1 MMYEEFVWELYDNVV
16 RQKESIGKKV
26 RLIGPGMLC
35 MDRESMRM
43 AELIFPGCRKK
54 GSNMCREDILC
65 ISWGRGISKM
75 TYWKVRSLY
84 ECYLKEGWQSVLPI
98 ITVRLQKIKEESEEK
113 SEKQNFWNGGYE
125 QSRDRHI
132 LRPVNCSV
140 GREELE
146 NCIYWKFGDIALV
159 LYLLIHETPG
169 DCMTVKLNR
178 GMVENWGICDEV
190 LLTNALVNTR
200 IKMPP
205 RLFHGDDI
213 GVGRDKGNGIFMPE
227 DGKISVEIHAEDEAE
242 CIRGYRLTTTRWL
255 NGAVALF
262 YPGVKERMAEL
273 FDSDYFVGF
282 TSIHE
287 AVIHPVHYK
296 ILGEMRAAIQ
306 HINAVFDEKDM
317 LTNRIYRYCAVRR
330 ELIEV

>member
-1 MMYEEFVWELYDNVV
+1 MIYEEFMWELYENVV
-16 RQKESIGKKV
+16 RQDESVGKKV
-26 RLIGPGMLC
+26 RIIGPQILC
-35 MDRESMRM
+35 MDKVSIRM
-43 AELIFPGCRKK
+43 AELIFPGCHVK
-54 GSNMCREDILC
+54 GGNMCREDMLC

-98 ITVRLQKIKEESEEK
+98 ISVRLQKIEEERG
-113 SEKQNFWNGGYE
+113 KQSQKTNFWDGGYE

-132 LRPVNCSV
+132 LRPINYAS

-178 GMVENWGICDEV
+178 GMVENWGIPDQV
-190 LLTNALVNTR
+190 LLTNALMNTR

-213 GVGRDKGNGIFMPE
+213 GVGTDKRKGIFMPE
-227 DGKISVEIHAEDEAE
+227 DGKISIELHTEDEAE
-242 CIRGYRLTTTRWL
+242 CICGYRLTTTRWL

-262 YPGVKERMAEL
+262 FPGVKERLAEL
-273 FDSDYFVGF
+273 IGGDYFVGF
-282 TSIHE
+282 TSVHE
-287 AVIHPVHYK
+287 AVIHPVNYK

-306 HINAVFDEKDM
+306 HINAVFDEKEM
-317 LTNRIYRYCAVRR
+317 LTNRIYRYCAARR